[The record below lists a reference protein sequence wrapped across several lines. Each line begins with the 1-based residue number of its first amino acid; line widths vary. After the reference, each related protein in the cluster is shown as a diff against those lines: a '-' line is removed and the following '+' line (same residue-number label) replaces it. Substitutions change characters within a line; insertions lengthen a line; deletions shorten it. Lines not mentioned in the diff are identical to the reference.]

1 MEEKIK
7 RLKELLAEHDNNKE
21 IQYTDN
27 SIRYYNTNLRD
38 NDIIKELEDLA
49 IELFV
54 TFDGHPNYAM
64 IAVVKKEGLHV
75 FPGDK
80 DSFGWLTGCVKLYG
94 QNHAILVF
102 G

>member
-7 RLKELLAEHDNNKE
+7 RLKELLVEHDNNKE
-21 IQYTDN
+21 IQYTDD
-27 SIRYYNTNLRD
+27 STRYYNTNLRD

-49 IELFV
+49 YELFI
-54 TFDGHPNYAM
+54 TANGRPNYDAINM
-64 IAVVKKEGLHV
+64 AKREGINV

>member
-7 RLKELLAEHDNNKE
+7 RLKELLVEHDNNKE

-54 TFDGHPNYAM
+54 TFDGRPNYAM
-64 IAVVKKEGLHV
+64 IAAVKKESLHV

>member
-7 RLKELLAEHDNNKE
+7 RLKELLVEHDNNKE
-21 IQYTDN
+21 IQYTDD
-27 SIRYYNTNLRD
+27 ITRYYNTNLRD

-49 IELFV
+49 YELFI
-54 TFDGHPNYAM
+54 TANGRPNYDAINM
-64 IAVVKKEGLHV
+64 AKREGINV

>member
-7 RLKELLAEHDNNKE
+7 RLKELLVEHDNNKE
-21 IQYTDN
+21 IQYTDD
-27 SIRYYNTNLRD
+27 STRYYNTNLRD

-49 IELFV
+49 YELFI
-54 TFDGHPNYAM
+54 TANGRPNYDAINM
-64 IAVVKKEGLHV
+64 AKREGINV

-80 DSFGWLTGCVKLYG
+80 DSFGWLTGCVKLYS

>member
-7 RLKELLAEHDNNKE
+7 RLKELLIEHDHNEE
-21 IQYTDN
+21 IQYTDEGT
-27 SIRYYNTNLRD
+27 RYYNINLRD
-38 NDIIKELEDLA
+38 NVTIKELDDLA
-49 IELFV
+49 DDLFI
-54 TFDGHPNYAM
+54 TSNGHPNYDAINM
-64 IAVVKKEGLHV
+64 AKKEGIAV

>member
-1 MEEKIK
+1 MEEKIR
-7 RLKELLAEHDNNKE
+7 RLKELLIEHDHNKK
-21 IQYTDN
+21 IQYTDEGT
-27 SIRYYNTNLRD
+27 RYYNTNLRD
-38 NDIIKELEDLA
+38 NDIIKELDDLA
-49 IELFV
+49 DDLFI
-54 TFDGHPNYAM
+54 TSNGHPNYDAINM
-64 IAVVKKEGLHV
+64 AKKEGIYV

>member
-7 RLKELLAEHDNNKE
+7 RLKELLVEHDNNKE
-21 IQYTDN
+21 IQYTDD
-27 SIRYYNTNLRD
+27 ITRYYNTNLRD

-49 IELFV
+49 YELFI
-54 TFDGHPNYAM
+54 TANGRPNYDAINM
-64 IAVVKKEGLHV
+64 AKREGINV

-94 QNHAILVF
+94 QNHAIFVF